1 MIPHGASL
9 LLLFGIKEFHCIQC
23 LTSWLFG
30 TIGLSA
36 SASIRVIIQLCA
48 HSVVRIHLLCHK
60 TLKSNN
66 IHKTYRRKAEQIRT
80 NNTNSNKIVVKCAK
94 LCKSYKQRK
103 KLCNDEKSKG
113 KKQNLKRNL
122 QRARYYFERR
132 EKIMGK

>member
-1 MIPHGASL
+1 M
-9 LLLFGIKEFHCIQC
+9 
-23 LTSWLFG
+23 LTQ
-30 TIGLSA
+30 T
-36 SASIRVIIQLCA
+36 
-48 HSVVRIHLLCHK
+48 VVRIHLLCHK

-94 LCKSYKQRK
+94 LCKSYKQRI

-122 QRARYYFERR
+122 QRAHG
-132 EKIMGK
+132 IISNGGKKLWENRWGNKNCTPDEIKLTMTATKKAHAYK